1 MLQTRWT
8 LSEIQKDS
16 LQQGLPIPDEASA
29 RQSYFCKEVDVPDL
43 ATVKDFLP
51 FYIATSRGKIYV
63 NERPPVNTFAE

>member
-1 MLQTRWT
+1 MLQTRWA

-16 LQQGLPIPDEASA
+16 LQRGHPIPDEASA
-29 RQSYFCKEVDVPDL
+29 RQNCLCKGVDVPDL
-43 ATVKDFLP
+43 ATVKDFLR